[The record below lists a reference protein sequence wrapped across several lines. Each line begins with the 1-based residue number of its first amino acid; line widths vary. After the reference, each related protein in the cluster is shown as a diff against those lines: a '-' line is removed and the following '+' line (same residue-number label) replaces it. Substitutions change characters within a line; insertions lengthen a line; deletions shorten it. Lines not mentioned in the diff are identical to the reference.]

1 MKRALLSVSDKRGLI
16 DFAKGLIENN
26 YEIIST
32 GGTLKF
38 LTEAGVKAKAVE
50 EITGFPEI
58 LDGRVKTLHPKIHA
72 ALLAKRENSEH
83 MKTLKDHDITPIDL
97 LVVNLYP
104 FKETIEKKMFPMTK
118 QLKILTLADRR
129 CFVLPLK
136 MLEM

>member
-97 LVVNLYP
+97 LAVNLYP
-104 FKETIEKKMFPMTK
+104 FKETIEK
-118 QLKILTLADRR
+118 R
-129 CFVLPLK
+129 CFL
-136 MLEM
+136 